1 MVFARTR
8 DFSLVSKRLLKRFFD
23 GDATALELAADV
35 VGSSGRCLD
44 DVFVVDIEDME
55 DEYNVTRDMAMRLVR
70 AMLPKELL
78 PEALAAIGFCLMASD
93 KPMTGMFAQFSS

>member
-8 DFSLVSKRLLKRFFD
+8 DFSLASKRLLNRFFD
-23 GDATALELAADV
+23 GDATALELA
-35 VGSSGRCLD
+35 RCRRLKRQVSD

-55 DEYNVTRDMAMRLVR
+55 NEYNVTRDMAMRLVR